1 MFNNKYEV
9 EKFFYMA
16 QDEMAQDAKNNLIR
30 EFVGFV
36 RELAERS
43 RMQLFELLVTKLE
56 SASKEKQAPPELVG
70 DMLDKLGYQTQDV
83 DVLFSASLKSKVVR
97 TDVERHNVATA
108 YTAIKDAM
116 AKPFMHSSE
125 SDLEID
131 DASVTDSLATSSQ
144 PDSSAAS

>member
-43 RMQLFELLVTKLE
+43 RMQLFELLVTKLD
-56 SASKEKQAPPELVG
+56 SASKEKQAPAG
-70 DMLDKLGYQTQDV
+70 AGGGY
-83 DVLFSASLKSKVVR
+83 LS
-97 TDVERHNVATA
+97 
-108 YTAIKDAM
+108 
-116 AKPFMHSSE
+116 
-125 SDLEID
+125 
-131 DASVTDSLATSSQ
+131 TS
-144 PDSSAAS
+144 